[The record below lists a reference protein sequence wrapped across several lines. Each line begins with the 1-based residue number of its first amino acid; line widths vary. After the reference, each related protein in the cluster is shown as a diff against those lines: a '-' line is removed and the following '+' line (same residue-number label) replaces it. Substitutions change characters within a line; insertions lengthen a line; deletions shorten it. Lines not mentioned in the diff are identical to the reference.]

1 MLINDRWLTRRS
13 ATVALLVSTVALS
26 PTACV
31 DGDDRSE
38 PATGTGVSSTDPGGN
53 GATVVSPGDAAGQP
67 DGTEVTVHGFLVEDS
82 GVVVL
87 AETLAESYPPQPG
100 GASLIV
106 DGLDLSGLQLEQ
118 VGSIRWTNAA
128 VAVTGTINDGRLT
141 AATVQLD

>member
-1 MLINDRWLTRRS
+1 MLINDRWLTRHS
-13 ATVALLVSTVALS
+13 AAVVLLVSTVALS

-38 PATGTGVSSTDPGGN
+38 PGAGTGVSSTRPGGN
-53 GATVVSPGDAAGQP
+53 GATVVGPGDAAGQP

-82 GVVVL
+82 GIVVL

-128 VAVTGTINDGRLT
+128 VVVTGTINDGRLT